1 MAKRS
6 RAGLSFSPE
15 ILRVI
20 SSLALGMFL
29 AALDQTVMS
38 TAGATIASHFGELT
52 GQGWLLTSYLLASLI
67 TTPIY
72 GRLSDGYGRRLLF
85 ITALGIFTI
94 GSAIAALSPTFG
106 ILVAGRTVQGLGAG
120 GLFSLAFA
128 VISDLVPPRERARYI
143 LVFVVVFGSSSLLGP
158 IVGGVIATQNSILGI
173 VGWKWIFI
181 LNIPIALYA
190 MWRALR
196 FLHVKQELH
205 RERFDWWGVI
215 LFSIFVLTLLLFTQ
229 NSKSEAMHQWSVYLL
244 LLLAL
249 SFIGFLLVER
259 FLGDKALIPLH
270 FFTNRLFTV
279 TLTSSTVSGGAMLIG
294 LVVVPLSVQVV
305 QGKTPAIAGAIL
317 LTMGFGNLFGSG
329 LASRSVAKTGQYRW
343 LATSG
348 LTAFAIGFAI
358 LFLNA
363 SLLAIVPA
371 VIVIGFGS
379 GLVTQ
384 FGSVVAPHAL
394 GERHRGSGSAINT
407 FARQFGGVLG
417 SGLSLAV
424 IFQLWRAHGDI
435 SASAVSTVSSTL
447 RNLSQLA
454 REDFISATKPVYA
467 TTAIILLLAAILT
480 RFIPN
485 GKFDS
490 DAEDVE
496 SNIQP

>member
-1 MAKRS
+1 MTESKRK
-6 RAGLSFSPE
+6 RVAFDPAV
-15 ILRVI
+15 LRVL

-38 TAGATIASHFGELT
+38 TAGATIATHFGQLT

-72 GRLSDGYGRRLLF
+72 GRLSDGLGRRPLF
-85 ITALGIFTI
+85 VTALAVFVV
-94 GSAIAALSPTFG
+94 GSTIAALAPTFG
-106 ILVAGRTVQGLGAG
+106 ILVIGRTVQGLGAG

-173 VGWKWIFI
+173 VGWRWIFI

-190 MWRALR
+190 IVRALR
-196 FLHVKQELH
+196 FLRVKQELH
-205 RERFDWWGVI
+205 RDRFDWWGVL
-215 LFSIFVLTLLLFTQ
+215 LFSIFVLTLLLLSQ
-229 NSKSEAMHQWSVYLL
+229 NLKSAAMHQWRFYLL
-244 LLLAL
+244 TLLLA
-249 SFIGFLLVER
+249 SFILFLIVER
-259 FLGDKALIPLH
+259 TQGDRALIPLH

-279 TLTSSTVSGGAMLIG
+279 TLTASMVSGAAMLIG
-294 LVVVPLSVQVV
+294 LVVIPLSVQVV
-305 QGKTPAIAGAIL
+305 QGQTPAIAGAIL

-329 LASRSVAKTGQYRW
+329 LASRSVAKTGRYRW
-343 LATSG
+343 LATLG
-348 LTAFAIGFAI
+348 LLAFAAGFVVLVFSAG
-358 LFLNA
+358 L
-363 SLLAIVPA
+363 PA
-371 VIVIGFGS
+371 VISAVIVMGFGS

-417 SGLSLAV
+417 SGLSLAT
-424 IFQLWRAHGDI
+424 IFQLWTNHGDV
-435 SASAVSTVSSTL
+435 SASTVGNAGTSL
-447 RNLSQLA
+447 RNLSRLA
-454 REDFISATKPVYA
+454 RENFVNSARPVYA
-467 TTAIILLLAAILT
+467 TTALILLAAALIT

-485 GKFDS
+485 EKFEH
-490 DAEDVE
+490 AE
-496 SNIQP
+496 SIPG